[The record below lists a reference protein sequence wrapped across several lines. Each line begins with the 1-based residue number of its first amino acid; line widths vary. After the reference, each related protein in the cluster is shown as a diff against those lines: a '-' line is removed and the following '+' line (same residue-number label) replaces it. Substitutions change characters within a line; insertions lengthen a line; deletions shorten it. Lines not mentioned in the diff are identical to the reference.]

1 MRTLFLGSP
10 PFATP
15 VLERL
20 LESSHEVVGV
30 VTPPDRRSG
39 RGRALQRNPVAASA
53 EARGCPVLQ
62 PEGMRAPESVTWLR
76 QQAPEVLAVA
86 SYGELLRTE
95 VLELAPFGALN
106 VHGSL
111 LPRWRGASPVQAALL
126 AGDAETGVSIQQM
139 VLELDAGDVL
149 LERRTPIE
157 AEETAGELAARLAV
171 LGGEALVAALD
182 AVEAGTATPTPQDG
196 ARVTHCRKVPK
207 EAGRMDFSCTA
218 LELGRLVRAM
228 SPWPGASTV
237 LPDGRR
243 LQVLRLEPCPGEGEP
258 GTVLEGPGLCVACG
272 DGAVRLTEVKPAG
285 KGAMEDAAFLRGTT
299 LSPGTRL
306 GGDPA

>member
-20 LESSHEVVGV
+20 LASSHEVVGV

-39 RGRALQRNPVAASA
+39 RGRALQRNPVAAA
-53 EARGCPVLQ
+53 AHARGCPVLQ
-62 PEGMRAPESVTWLR
+62 PESMRAPESVAWLR
-76 QQAPEVLAVA
+76 EQDPEVLAVA

-126 AGDAETGVSIQQM
+126 AGDTETGISIQQM

-149 LERRTPIE
+149 LERSTPIG

-182 AVEAGTATPTPQDG
+182 AVEAGTVQPTPQDE
-196 ARVTHCRKVPK
+196 AHITHCRKVPK
-207 EAGRMDFSCTA
+207 EAGLMDFAATVQ
-218 LELGRLVRAM
+218 ELGRLVRAM
-228 SPWPGASTV
+228 SPWPGASTT

-243 LQVLRLEPCPGEGEP
+243 LQVLRLEPCAGRGEP
-258 GTVLEGPGLCVACG
+258 GAVLEGPGLCVACR
-272 DGAVRLTEVKPAG
+272 DGAVRLAEVKPAG
-285 KGAMEDAAFLRGTT
+285 KGAMEDAAFLRGTP

>member
-20 LESSHEVVGV
+20 LESTHEVVGV
-30 VTPPDRRSG
+30 VTPPDRRAG
-39 RGRALQRNPVAASA
+39 RGRALQRNPVAAAA
-53 EARGCPVLQ
+53 EARGCPILQ
-62 PEGMRAPESVTWLR
+62 PEGMRAPESVAWLR
-76 QQAPEVLAVA
+76 DQAPEVLAVA

-126 AGDAETGVSIQQM
+126 AGDAETGISIQQM

-149 LERRTPIE
+149 LERTTPIGD
-157 AEETAGELAARLAV
+157 EETAGELAARLAV

-182 AVEAGTATPTPQDG
+182 AVEAGTARPTPQDT
-196 ARVTHCRKVPK
+196 ARVTQCRKVPK
-207 EAGRMDFSCTA
+207 EAGRMDFASTA
-218 LELGRLVRAM
+218 EELGRLVRAM
-228 SPWPGASTV
+228 SPWPGASTT

-243 LQVLRLEPCPGEGEP
+243 LQVLRLEPCAGEGEP
-258 GTVLEGPGLCVACG
+258 GAVVEGPGLCVACRR
-272 DGAVRLTEVKPAG
+272 GAVRLAEVKPAG
-285 KGAMEDAAFLRGTT
+285 KGAMEDAAFLRGTP

-306 GGDPA
+306 GENPA